1 MAKIWAYT
9 ENKNTIDSPDAKS
22 YTCPNFK
29 VGVSHMNSTPNQPK
43 PAFLALADGRI
54 FHGLSFGATGH
65 TVGEVCFNTSMTGYE
80 EILTDPSYT
89 EQIITFTYPHIG
101 NVGVNEVDMESDKIS
116 VRGLI
121 VRAPARQTSNY
132 RAEQSLEAWLQA
144 NHVVGIADIDTRAL
158 VRHLRDHGAQ
168 TGVIASD
175 GISEEEAI
183 EQAKA
188 WQGLEGKDLVGQV
201 SRKEVDTWRHG
212 TYDLNHAV
220 YTSPMAKKHVVALD
234 FGCKKNIFR
243 KLTDRGIKVSMVPA
257 NTSAQEVLDM
267 NPDGIFL
274 SNGPGDPAAVGY
286 AVNTIKELISKD
298 IPIFGICMGHQL
310 LSQALGLKTFKLKFG
325 HRGGNHPVKDLTTG
339 KVEITSQNHG
349 FAVADNDVPAHVE
362 VTHRSLFD
370 NTVEGLK
377 VKNKPIFSV
386 QYHPEASPGPQ
397 DADYLFDRFADFMK

>member
-1 MAKIWAYT
+1 
-9 ENKNTIDSPDAKS
+9 
-22 YTCPNFK
+22 
-29 VGVSHMNSTPNQPK
+29 MNNPTTTPT
-43 PAFLALADGRI
+43 PAFLALADGRV
-54 FHGLSFGATGH
+54 FHGLALGFQGNTI
-65 TVGEVCFNTSMTGYE
+65 GEVCFNTSMTGYQ

-101 NVGVNEVDMESDKIS
+101 NVGINEADMESDKIS

-121 VRAPARQTSNY
+121 VRAPARQVSNY
-132 RAEQSLEAWLQA
+132 RSEQSLETWLEA
-144 NHVVGIADIDTRAL
+144 NKVVGIADIDTRAL
-158 VRHLRDHGAQ
+158 VRHLRDNGSQ

-175 GISEEEAI
+175 GMSEEDAVK
-183 EQAKA
+183 QAQA
-188 WQGLEGKDLVGQV
+188 WHGLEGKDLVGQV
-201 SRKEVDTWRHG
+201 SRKDTDTWRHG
-212 TYDLNHAV
+212 SYDLDNAV
-220 YTSPMAKKHVVALD
+220 FTSPTSNKHVVALD
-234 FGCKKNIFR
+234 FGCKNNIFR
-243 KLTDRGIKVSMVPA
+243 KLTDRGIKVSVVPA
-257 NTSAQEVLDM
+257 NTSAQAILDM

-274 SNGPGDPAAVGY
+274 SNGPGDPAAVAY
-286 AVNTIKELISKD
+286 AVDTIKKLIQHD
-298 IPIFGICMGHQL
+298 TPIFGICMGHQL

-349 FAVADNDVPAHVE
+349 FAVADDEVPSSVE

-397 DADYLFDRFADFMK
+397 DSDYLFDRFHELLK